1 MRGARQVTWR
11 GSQAASRRRYLE
23 KFDAVEVAAYDAL
36 VGRPGPDL
44 QQAYLRDLAGAVGLR
59 AGMHVLD
66 AGAGT
71 GAMSAILSGLQGI
84 RITALEPAPE
94 MLAVL
99 RSRPELSRVATVQG
113 FCDADS
119 DAMHFPPAHFDVIVS
134 RQLVNGLFDP
144 LAAFRNWHRWL
155 KPDGTIVVIDGLYA
169 RSDWT
174 GAWAEEVDCF
184 PAAACQGTAL
194 IPYLLEAAGCHVE
207 AVGMMGA
214 VNASPAT
221 RTPRL
226 LVVARKR
233 AIEPAATR

>member
-1 MRGARQVTWR
+1 VTWR

-23 KFDAVEVAAYDAL
+23 KFDAAEVAAYDAL
-36 VGRPGPDL
+36 VGRLSPDL
-44 QQAYLRDLAGAVGLR
+44 RQAYLRDFAGAVALR

-71 GAMSAILSGLQGI
+71 GAMCTVLSGLQGI

-94 MLAVL
+94 MLTVL

-119 DAMHFPPAHFDVIVS
+119 DGTHFPPAHFDAIVS
-134 RQLVNGLFDP
+134 RQLVNGLYDP
-144 LAAFRNWHRWL
+144 LAAFRNWCRWL
-155 KPDGTIVVIDGLYA
+155 KPDGVIVVIDGLYG
-169 RSDWT
+169 RTDWT
-174 GAWAEEVDCF
+174 GAWADEVDCF

-194 IPYLLEAAGCHVE
+194 IPYLLELAGCQVE
-207 AVGMMGA
+207 SVGMMGA

-221 RTPRL
+221 RTPRF
-226 LVVARKR
+226 LVVARRR
-233 AIEPAATR
+233 AIEPATTR